1 MRLLKITD
9 HLLKRDEKVCRSRDI
24 KREDKNREKQEI

>member
-1 MRLLKITD
+1 MRLPKIND
-9 HLLKRDEKVCRSRDI
+9 YLLKRDEKVCRRMDI